1 MLAETPV
8 ASISPTYE
16 SDKSATQINIALLAS
31 ALFLQRF
38 TLPFGN
44 TFLSLSLVAVGL
56 ILLYQFLCGKLLIQY
71 DRLLWFLAFG
81 LATACSLLF
90 NFNSTMLTGFSQ
102 FVVSFSLFTLS
113 KPSTPDRYK
122 RTLQTFQFLVIII
135 SCLAVVQFGAQFVVN
150 GRELIMFYG
159 IVPDILLHAATDQAT
174 SGRVRTVG
182 DLLKS
187 NGIFLAE
194 PSTLSQI
201 TSLGI
206 LIEVLEFRRPRY
218 LLVIALGFLVAYS
231 GTGLMLLLLFL
242 PLAGLRQGR
251 AGLSALFVVMFMLGL
266 FATGIIDLSVFTSR
280 IGEFEDPHSS
290 GFERFIAPFWLTA
303 KHFNTGSFGT
313 LLIGS
318 GPGTE
323 RNFSDLWYSTAGVNW
338 FKVFYE
344 YGIIGSFMFC
354 CFLASCL
361 RKSRCPSLVIAAII
375 FNYLA
380 EQGTIALAIPLCTLN
395 GPQPRS
401 RRVEEA
407 SRYGP
412 ALVAGP

>member
-1 MLAETPV
+1 M
-8 ASISPTYE
+8 SIEPDSE
-16 SDKSATQINIALLAS
+16 GIRGQIAATIHS
-31 ALFLQRF
+31 HWK
-38 TLPFGN
+38 
-44 TFLSLSLVAVGL
+44 LV
-56 ILLYQFLCGKLLIQY
+56 
-71 DRLLWFLAFG
+71 
-81 LATACSLLF
+81 
-90 NFNSTMLTGFSQ
+90 LTQ
-102 FVVSFSLFTLS
+102 
-113 KPSTPDRYK
+113 
-122 RTLQTFQFLVIII
+122 
-135 SCLAVVQFGAQFVVN
+135 
-150 GRELIMFYG
+150 G
-159 IVPDILLHAATDQAT
+159 IVMM
-174 SGRVRTVG
+174 
-182 DLLKS
+182 
-187 NGIFLAE
+187 
-194 PSTLSQI
+194 
-201 TSLGI
+201 
-206 LIEVLEFRRPRY
+206 
-218 LLVIALGFLVAYS
+218 ALGFLAAYS
-231 GTGLMLLLLFL
+231 GTGLMLLLIFL
-242 PLAGLRQGR
+242 PLAGLRHSR
-251 AGLSALFVVMFMLGL
+251 AGLSALLVVMFLLGL
-266 FATGIIDLSVFTSR
+266 LATGIADLSAFTSR

-303 KHFNTGSFGT
+303 KHFNTGSFGA

-318 GPGTE
+318 GPGTVKTFGD
-323 RNFSDLWYSTAGVNW
+323 RWYSTAGVNW